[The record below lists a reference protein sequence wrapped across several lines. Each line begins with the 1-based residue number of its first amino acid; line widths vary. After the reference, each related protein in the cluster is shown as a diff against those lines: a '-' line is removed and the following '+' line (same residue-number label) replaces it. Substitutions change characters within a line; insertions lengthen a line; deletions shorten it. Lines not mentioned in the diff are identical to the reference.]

1 MLTILTLNILLMIV
15 YLSHWDWNLY
25 KSRKDIVN
33 SLNEKIFL
41 AMSPEGD
48 YTTELM
54 ETYHK
59 FIEWKINRKKLID
72 IKGISSLVKN
82 LKTLE
87 DGTIVHSFT
96 LRTGILYSIANVF
109 IKNKMTGVLSVNGLG
124 YLFSNNLKA
133 KVLKTIVKLF
143 ISRLFNNSFET
154 IIFQN
159 INDKDII
166 LPKPK
171 PVDE

>member
-33 SLNEKIFL
+33 SLNEKTFL

-72 IKGISSLVKN
+72 IKGISNLIKN

-96 LRTGILYSIANVF
+96 LRTGILYSIANIF

-133 KVLKTIVKLF
+133 KVLKIFVKLF
-143 ISRLFNNSFET
+143 IKRLFNNSFRTKE
-154 IIFQN
+154 IHI
-159 INDKDII
+159 
-166 LPKPK
+166 
-171 PVDE
+171 